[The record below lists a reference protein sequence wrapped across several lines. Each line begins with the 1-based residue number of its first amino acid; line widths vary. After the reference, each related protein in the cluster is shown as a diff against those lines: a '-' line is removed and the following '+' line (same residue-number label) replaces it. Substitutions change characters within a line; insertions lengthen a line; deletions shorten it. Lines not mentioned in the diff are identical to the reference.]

1 MREYKNKVCY
11 NLLVAL
17 CWSLSSFIFI
27 PGVSSNEVCLPQ
39 GIKSAVNS
47 SESGLVIPKFKRDSG
62 VFVFFNGSKNMAGF
76 VASASELSQASN
88 SHYAQLV
95 NTVPDIAN
103 QIGVS
108 ARYHKYRNGE
118 ITPISGTQVSQVTNP
133 AFYNCGPGIPKNIC
147 DESTKQLGLILEII
161 EKKIP
166 ATALAVITTD
176 LNLTAEEVRDRD
188 PGTIGHMITELF
200 KQGRAFGLYVLK
212 SNFKG
217 IVNGLP
223 GGVAYDQARK
233 RAVFALLIGPV
244 EKVIKFRS
252 ILKNNF
258 SKKVSKTQ
266 DKFWLFTNKII
277 KSQITE
283 QSFTKEDYEYTR
295 GAQPAI
301 LLKNLAGI
309 PQFITSKN
317 SGKVEF
323 RAKLSTIK
331 IPETLSFDPKSIE
344 QNIWMQRSKKGD
356 CKTQWLLHKR
366 AKDIALFKHK
376 NDLIKIS
383 LFADRSAMKRL
394 PTRRN
399 YFLSFKIKANT
410 ITLSEEDGEWLK
422 DWSFNRTTLDKVVED
437 KRPFFPTL
445 NLDRFVTFLTSA
457 SQDIFEGGTI
467 FSFNTVFMRKK

>member
-1 MREYKNKVCY
+1 LGNNKNSVVSIVAITMVL
-11 NLLVAL
+11 NLCALVYAAR
-17 CWSLSSFIFI
+17 
-27 PGVSSNEVCLPQ
+27 VNANEVCLPR
-39 GIKSAVNS
+39 GVESAANS
-47 SESGLVIPKFKRDSG
+47 SESGLVIPKFTKDSG

-76 VASASELSQASN
+76 VASASELSQSSN
-88 SHYAQLV
+88 SQYAKLV

-133 AFYNCGPGIPKNIC
+133 EFYSCGPGIPKNIC
-147 DESTKQLGLILEII
+147 DESTKQLGLILKIV

-166 ATALAVITTD
+166 KTALAIITTD
-176 LNLTAEEVRDRD
+176 LNLTAEEVRDRN
-188 PGTIGHMITELF
+188 PGTIGHVITELF
-200 KQGRAFGLYVLK
+200 KQGRAFGLYGLK
-212 SNFKG
+212 SDFKG

-244 EKVIKFRS
+244 EKVIKFRG
-252 ILKNNF
+252 ILKK
-258 SKKVSKTQ
+258 SLKKVTNNR

-283 QSFTKEDYEYTR
+283 QSFTKGDFEYTA
-295 GAQPAI
+295 GAQPAM
-301 LLKNLAGI
+301 LLKNLAEI
-309 PQFITSKN
+309 PQFATSKN

-331 IPETLSFDPKSIE
+331 IPETLAFDPKNIE

-366 AKDIALFKHK
+366 AKNIAQFKHK

-383 LFADRSAMKRL
+383 LFADRLAMKKL

-410 ITLSEEDGEWLK
+410 ITLSEEDGDWLK

-437 KRPFFPTL
+437 KRAFFPTL

-457 SQDIFEGGTI
+457 SQDVFEGGTI

>member
-1 MREYKNKVCY
+1 
-11 NLLVAL
+11 
-17 CWSLSSFIFI
+17 
-27 PGVSSNEVCLPQ
+27 
-39 GIKSAVNS
+39 
-47 SESGLVIPKFKRDSG
+47 
-62 VFVFFNGSKNMAGF
+62 MAGF
-76 VASASELSQASN
+76 VASASELSQSSN
-88 SHYAQLV
+88 SRYAQLV

-103 QIGVS
+103 QIGTS

-118 ITPISGTQVSQVTNP
+118 ITPISGMEVSQVTNP

-147 DESTKQLGLILEII
+147 DESTRQLGPILKIV

-166 ATALAVITTD
+166 KTALVVITTD

-188 PGTIGHMITELF
+188 PGTIGHTITALF
-200 KQGRAFGLYVLK
+200 KQGRALGLYGLK
-212 SNFKG
+212 SDFKG

-233 RAVFALLIGPV
+233 RAVYSLLIGPV
-244 EKVIKFRS
+244 EKVIKFRG
-252 ILKNNF
+252 ILSSKF
-258 SKKVSKTQ
+258 SKKVTEGR

-283 QSFTKEDYEYTR
+283 QNFAKEDYEFTP
-295 GAQPAI
+295 GARPAI
-301 LLKNLAGI
+301 LLKDFAGI
-309 PQFITSKN
+309 PQFVTAKN
-317 SGKVEF
+317 TGRVEF
-323 RAKLSTIK
+323 TAKLSTIK
-331 IPETLSFDPKSIE
+331 IPETLSFDPKTIE
-344 QNIWMQRSKKGD
+344 QKIWMQRSNKGA
-356 CKTQWLLHKR
+356 CKTQWLQHKR

-383 LFADRSAMKRL
+383 LFADRTAMKKL

-399 YFLSFKIKANT
+399 YFLSFSIKANT
-410 ITLSEEDGEWLK
+410 ITLSEEDQDWLK

-437 KRPFFPTL
+437 KKAFFPTL

-457 SQDIFEGGTI
+457 SQEVFEGGTI